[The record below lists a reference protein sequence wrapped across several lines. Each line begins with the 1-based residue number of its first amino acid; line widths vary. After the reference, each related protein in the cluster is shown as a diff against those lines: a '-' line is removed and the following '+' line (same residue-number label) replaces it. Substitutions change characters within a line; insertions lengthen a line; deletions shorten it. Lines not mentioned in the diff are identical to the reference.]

1 MAFKRSL
8 AILLSACIVPHVA
21 TTPVANTCQPVSDI
35 LKILNDPRIS
45 ASATKFCSS
54 FLSIPLQTVTN
65 VATITAQAPVTTTTA
80 TATVSTGIVVT
91 TTLGLPLTTAAPAT
105 NKEKRAGTLPPYLA
119 AFASQKVSSA
129 CSCLSIT
136 PAKTTIQNTATVT
149 SAASTITA
157 ATTVTS
163 VSTSTSTVLGVAP
176 ECVPTAITNSPAR
189 LFQPGNVGIAGTAQE
204 VGSRFPIN
212 NLQDCCSAC
221 YLDTNSCVA
230 FTYGNFDNQQIT
242 YPEVL
247 DNPSTTNTCRIY
259 RDVFQD
265 CANDVIVFT
274 TNAPPLAGEVNNVG
288 IGPCTPDFSV

>member
-1 MAFKRSL
+1 MAFKRLS
-8 AILLSACIVPHVA
+8 AILLSACIVPHVS

-80 TATVSTGIVVT
+80 TATVSRGTVVT

-105 NKEKRAGTLPPYLA
+105 NKEKRADTLPPYLA

-129 CSCLSIT
+129 CSSAI
-136 PAKTTIQNTATVT
+136 TVT
-149 SAASTITA
+149 ST
-157 ATTVTS
+157 
-163 VSTSTSTVLGVAP
+163 STSTSTVLGVAP
-176 ECVPTAITNSPAR
+176 ECLPSAITNSPVR

-204 VGSRFPIN
+204 IRSRFPIN

-221 YLDTNSCVA
+221 YLDTDSCVA
-230 FTYGNFDNQQIT
+230 STYGNFDNGQIT

-247 DNPSTTNTCRIY
+247 DDPSTTNTCRIY
-259 RDVFQD
+259 RDVFGD
-265 CANDVIVFT
+265 CANDVSVFT

-288 IGPCTPDFSV
+288 IGPCTPDLDL